1 MLPNFSWRDFVREI
15 TIESQI
21 FIRFFSIDRM
31 SKSFFFFSEFVL
43 KISREIS
50 RERKREKLE
59 TLEIF

>member
-31 SKSFFFFSEFVL
+31 SKSFFFSEFVL
-43 KISREIS
+43 EISREIS

>member
-43 KISREIS
+43 EISREIS